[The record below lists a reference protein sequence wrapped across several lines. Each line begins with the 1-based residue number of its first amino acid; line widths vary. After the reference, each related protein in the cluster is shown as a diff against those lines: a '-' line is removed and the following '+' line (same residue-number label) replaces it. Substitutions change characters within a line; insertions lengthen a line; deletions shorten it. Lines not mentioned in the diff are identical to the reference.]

1 MDRWIKNDTVV
12 KILAI
17 AVSILLW
24 GMVHIEDVTPT
35 PTSSIDTTIIEN
47 VKVQTYGL
55 DDSLYVLSAV
65 DTERVRIEVK
75 GKRSAIT
82 SIFNDDY
89 KVTLNL
95 SEIKEGTFTVPLS
108 YELPSGVDLVSMSP
122 SKVTVS
128 IEKQTKASFPV
139 TLVTTGALS
148 EGYLIG
154 EATIEPNQVQVTLPD
169 SKLDTIVKV
178 EGAVKLEGN
187 KEAVSEKKVSLI
199 AVDSNG
205 QEVKDA
211 VIEPAEVSVRIPIIA
226 PSKTVSLNIEY
237 TGTLPQG
244 LVVSNSQPNVNK
256 VTIYGPLDVLSK
268 IESYDEATVDLSKI
282 DKEGKSTISVSLTPP
297 PGVER
302 IDPNIV
308 EVVVE
313 AEVVSD
319 GQVTID
325 NIPIGMEGN
334 RDDKQV
340 TIVKPEG
347 KTVSLTL
354 TGADTLLNSLQ
365 ASDITV
371 MISVKN
377 LEAGIHEVPLVV
389 KLPEF
394 ISLVS
399 EKSLIATV
407 EVKDVPSIPSI
418 KDTDT
423 PVIDLNEKDET
434 TDPVKGSTDEN
445 ESPETNAGTDVNPSD
460 PSSEVI
466 QGNK

>member
-12 KILAI
+12 RILAI

-47 VKVQTYGL
+47 VKVQPYGL
-55 DDSLYVLSAV
+55 DDSLYILNAL
-65 DTERVRIEVK
+65 DTDSVRIEVK

-82 SIFNDDY
+82 SIFNADY

-108 YELPSGVDLVSMSP
+108 YELPSGVELVSMSP
-122 SKVTVS
+122 SKVTVI
-128 IEKQTKASFPV
+128 IEKQTKAFFPV
-139 TLVTTGALS
+139 TLVTTGELS

-154 EATIEPNQVQVTLPD
+154 EAKIEPNQVQVTLPD
-169 SKLDTIVKV
+169 SKLETIVKV
-178 EGAVKLEGN
+178 EGTIKLDGD

-211 VIEPAEVSVRIPIIA
+211 VIEPPEISVQIPIIA
-226 PSKTVSLNIEY
+226 PSKTVSLNIQY
-237 TGTLPQG
+237 TGTLSQG
-244 LVVSNSQPNVNK
+244 LVLANSQPNVK
-256 VTIYGPLDVLSK
+256 QVTIFGPKDVLSK
-268 IESYDEATVDLSKI
+268 IESYDDATIDLSKI
-282 DKEGKSTISVSLTPP
+282 DKEGKSTISVNLTLPA
-297 PGVER
+297 GVEK
-302 IDPNIV
+302 IEPSIVKV
-308 EVVVE
+308 EVE
-313 AEVVSD
+313 AQVVSD

-371 MISVKN
+371 MIKAAN
-377 LEAGIHEVPLVV
+377 LEAGIHEVPIVV

-394 ISLVS
+394 ISLVNGN
-399 EKSLIATV
+399 SLIATV
-407 EVKDVPSIPSI
+407 EVKDVPTIPTI

-423 PVIDLNEKDET
+423 PVIDLNQKDET
-434 TDPVKGSTDEN
+434 TDPVKGSVDEN
-445 ESPETNAGTDVNPSD
+445 ELPEKNADTDVTPID
-460 PSSEVI
+460 PSTEVI
-466 QGNK
+466 QSNK